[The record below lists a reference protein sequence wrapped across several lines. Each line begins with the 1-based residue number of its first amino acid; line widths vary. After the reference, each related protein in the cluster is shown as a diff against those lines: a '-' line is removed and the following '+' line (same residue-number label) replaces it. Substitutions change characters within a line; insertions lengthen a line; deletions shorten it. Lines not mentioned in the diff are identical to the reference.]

1 MHLASRT
8 ASAPFPLLRPM
19 LYFFAG
25 RGLRMRNRMLTYD
38 GVSMG
43 AAPQSPVA
51 TIVPSVLRSSY

>member
-1 MHLASRT
+1 
-8 ASAPFPLLRPM
+8 M

-43 AAPQSPVA
+43 AAPLVTRRQQ
-51 TIVPSVLRSSY
+51 